1 MKKIYILVALV
12 AMLCLT
18 VLAPMAALADGIA
31 ETADA
36 GYTWAYLGTIAGA
49 TVVVLLIVQYTKTLI
64 DKIVNFPTRLYVYIL
79 ALGIMLAAKAATSG
93 MGLSDIPLVAL
104 NAVVVATS
112 AIGSYELTFAK
123 KDNT

>member
-1 MKKIYILVALV
+1 MKKIYILMALV

-18 VLAPMAALADGIA
+18 VLAPMAALAEGIA
-31 ETADA
+31 ETADT

-79 ALGIMLAAKAATSG
+79 SLGIMLAAKAATSG